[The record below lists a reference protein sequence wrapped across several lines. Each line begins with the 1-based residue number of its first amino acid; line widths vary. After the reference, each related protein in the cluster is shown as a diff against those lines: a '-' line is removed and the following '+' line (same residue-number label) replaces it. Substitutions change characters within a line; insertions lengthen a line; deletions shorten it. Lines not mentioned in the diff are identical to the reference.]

1 MRRRR
6 FVSRRAALALAV
18 ACALGVAT
26 PAAAQDFVPPSSGAA
41 AASNG
46 LRVDLMG
53 FSTRVGADVTRGGS
67 LVLGSAFDVAELW
80 SPQVRLRPSF
90 EFSAAGSSRSL
101 HVAAEVVYRFQPD
114 RAAAI
119 PYAGI
124 GVGYFVQDSTSAAHA
139 GQRRVWLN
147 LVMGF
152 ELAFRPSFNW
162 LLEYHALDR
171 LGRHRFLVGLS
182 TRGGGAN

>member
-1 MRRRR
+1 MKGKNP
-6 FVSRRAALALAV
+6 VSRRARLVLVVALAV
-18 ACALGVAT
+18 CAAA
-26 PAAAQDFVPPSSGAA
+26 PAAAQDFVPPSSGGGP
-41 AASNG
+41 ASNG
-46 LRVDLMG
+46 LRVDLIG
-53 FSTRVGADVTRGGS
+53 FSTRAGVDVTRGGW

-90 EFSAAGSSRSL
+90 EFSAAGSARSL

-114 RAAAI
+114 RAVAI
-119 PYAGI
+119 PYAGF
-124 GVGYFVQDSTSAAHA
+124 GVGYFVQDSTSASNA

-182 TRGGGAN
+182 TRGGSAN

>member
-1 MRRRR
+1 VPRC
-6 FVSRRAALALAV
+6 ACLALVTALLAGAAV
-18 ACALGVAT
+18 
-26 PAAAQDFVPPSSGAA
+26 PAAAQDFVPPSTGGGS
-41 AASNG
+41 ASNG
-46 LRVDLMG
+46 LRVDLIG
-53 FSTRVGADVTRGGS
+53 FSTRVGADVSRGGS

-90 EFSAAGSSRSL
+90 EFSAAGSTRSL
-101 HVAAEVVYRFQPD
+101 HVAAEVIYRFQPD

-124 GVGYFVQDSTSAAHA
+124 GVGYFAQDSSASN
-139 GQRRVWLN
+139 GRQRRVWLN

-152 ELAFRPSFNW
+152 ELAFRPEFNW

>member
-1 MRRRR
+1 
-6 FVSRRAALALAV
+6 VLRRAGLTIVILV
-18 ACALGVAT
+18 ACA
-26 PAAAQDFVPPSSGAA
+26 AARASAQDFVPPSSGAA
-41 AASNG
+41 PTATG
-46 LRVDLMG
+46 LVVDLVG
-53 FSTRVGADVTRGGS
+53 FSTRAGADVTRGGS

-90 EFSAAGSSRSL
+90 EFTTAGAARSL
-101 HVAAEVVYRFQPD
+101 HVAVEVIYRFQPD
-114 RAAAI
+114 RAPAI

-124 GVGYFVQDSTSAAHA
+124 GLGYFAQDSSSASNV
-139 GQRRVWLN
+139 GQHRVWLN

-162 LLEYHALDR
+162 LLEYHVLDR

-182 TRGGGAN
+182 TRGAGRD

>member
-1 MRRRR
+1 MP
-6 FVSRRAALALAV
+6 RRACLALVVALL
-18 ACALGVAT
+18 ACA
-26 PAAAQDFVPPSSGAA
+26 AARASAQDFVPPSSGGGS
-41 AASNG
+41 ASNG
-46 LRVDLMG
+46 LRVDLIG
-53 FSTRVGADVTRGGS
+53 FSTRVGAEVRRGGS

-90 EFSAAGSSRSL
+90 EFNAAGSARSL

-124 GVGYFVQDSTSAAHA
+124 GVGYFAQDSTSASH
-139 GQRRVWLN
+139 GRERRVWLN
-147 LVMGF
+147 FVMGF

>member
-1 MRRRR
+1 MLRRCLLLCTGVLA
-6 FVSRRAALALAV
+6 FAAA
-18 ACALGVAT
+18 
-26 PAAAQDFVPPSSGAA
+26 PAAAQDFVPPASGGGASV
-41 AASNG
+41 SNG
-46 LRVDLMG
+46 LRVDLIG
-53 FSTRVGADVTRGGS
+53 FSTRAGADVSRGGS

-90 EFSAAGSSRSL
+90 EFSAAGAARSL
-101 HVAAEVVYRFQPD
+101 HAAVEVVYRFQPD

-124 GVGYFVQDSTSAAHA
+124 GVGYFVQDSASASIA